1 MKLRKRFLA
10 LCSTLLLLSGCGEIT
25 VPPIM
30 GNGGDGGT
38 KAPEQEVDNPENPNN
53 PNQPNNN
60 VPVDT
65 YLVLSSIGLYKGE
78 KGKSI
83 EEKMLEN
90 TVIYN
95 ALPGTDLPGKEDIT
109 TIEGSKGEFDG
120 WVCYEG
126 TGFPTV
132 YTKVPEVAGMVLYAT
147 FKNGTGSGGEGGG
160 SGNTGTTTQYTT
172 IYLDATSHL
181 NPDDDQTWASGNA
194 AVTMHV
200 WSYTTGDNAMIQMN
214 NLNNG
219 FYSADVDLGK
229 YTNVIFLRHQDGKA
243 ASFDDGG
250 YWNKTG
256 ELLFVAD
263 KNCFKITS
271 WNDGGFWTNK

>member
-1 MKLRKRFLA
+1 MKLNKKFLA
-10 LCSTLLLLSGCGEIT
+10 LCSTLLMLCACKGIT

-38 KAPEQEVDNPENPNN
+38 KPIEITDPEGASTKITE
-53 PNQPNNN
+53 
-60 VPVDT
+60 PVDT
-65 YLVLSSIGLYKGE
+65 YLVLSSVGLYKGE

-83 EEKMLEN
+83 ENKMLEN
-90 TVIYN
+90 AVVYN
-95 ALPGTDLPGKEDIT
+95 AKPGEDLPTKEDVT
-109 TIEGSKGEFDG
+109 TIDASKGEFDG
-120 WVCYEG
+120 WVSYEG

-132 YTKVPEVAGMVLYAT
+132 YTKVPNEAGKILYAT
-147 FKNGTGSGGEGGG
+147 FKNGTGSGSG
-160 SGNTGTTTQYTT
+160 STTPSTPNALTT
-172 IYLDATSHL
+172 IYLDATQKL
-181 NPDDDQTWASGNA
+181 NAGDDQTWASGGA

-200 WSYTTGDNAMIQMN
+200 WSYTTGDNAMIKMN

-229 YTNVIFLRHQDGKA
+229 YTNVIFLRHGNDA
-243 ASFDDGG
+243 EASFSEGG

-256 ELLFVAD
+256 DLLFVAD

-271 WNDGGFWTNK
+271 WNDGGYWTNK